1 MKIASLN
8 KAAAVRAA
16 LPSSPLLRA
25 LPDKAQPRFLLR
37 RWSAIAVA
45 LIAGAA
51 PALAVAE
58 RWFDPGGFFRPL
70 YAIHDNILLPAVGR
84 LWTAWF
90 PWGLLYL
97 VPGIVMAAL
106 TAAGFMS
113 GRRPLARLQRR
124 IILAAAREDA
134 GPDLLCSAHRLQCR
148 HGLPGGFMR
157 MVIANAADAA
167 VDAVL
172 FAPPDARER
181 GADRSR
187 DAAEDLEKDG
197 ERYLEK
203 HLAHAWRL
211 VAMRGEMTAD
221 AKHDAR
227 ASFAAAAQIALLWL
241 LAPPADERTRR
252 RIRAAWQR
260 LWLGLLP
267 KAGADGGSDRRPPDL
282 VARWLRHELSAIEAA
297 IHEIER
303 RDIAFTPGT
312 DARSAGC
319 SPHPGSWLY
328 CWEHYAERL
337 ITATFLAGLAPDHAG
352 LAMAVMDAVERVA
365 LADLAAARDGAFAA
379 AEAVAQAIEITQA
392 RQAASLIGAKID
404 HAAAADL
411 AWWRECGTG
420 PNEDQEL
427 RPGDVAP
434 ALRGLAEAG
443 ADPRSDRA
451 AEARR

>member
-1 MKIASLN
+1 MKIAFLN

-25 LPDKAQPRFLLR
+25 LPDKAQPRVLLR
-37 RWSAIAVA
+37 RWGAAAIA
-45 LIAGAA
+45 LIAAAA

-58 RWFDPGGFFRPL
+58 RWFDPGWFFRPL
-70 YAIHDNILLPAVGR
+70 YAIHDNILLPVVGR

-97 VPGIVMAAL
+97 IPGIVMAAL

-113 GRRPLARLQRR
+113 GRRPLASLQRR
-124 IILAAAREDA
+124 TILAAAREDA

-148 HGLPGGFMR
+148 HGLPGRFMR

-167 VDAVL
+167 VDAIL

-181 GADRSR
+181 GAGHSR
-187 DAAEDLEKDG
+187 DPAQDLEQDG

-203 HLAHAWRL
+203 DLAHAWRL

-221 AKHDAR
+221 AKHETR
-227 ASFAAAAQIALLWL
+227 PSFAAAAQIVLLWL

-252 RIRAAWQR
+252 RVQAAWQR
-260 LWLGLLP
+260 LWLALLP

-282 VARWLRHELSAIEAA
+282 VADWLRHELSAIEAA
-297 IHEIER
+297 IREIER

-312 DARSAGC
+312 DARS
-319 SPHPGSWLY
+319 PHQGSWLY
-328 CWEHYAERL
+328 SWEHYAERL
-337 ITATFLAGLAPDHAG
+337 VIATFLAGLAREHAG

-365 LADLAAARDGAFAA
+365 LADLASARDGAFAA
-379 AEAVAQAIEITQA
+379 AEAVAQAIEVTQA
-392 RQAASLIGAKID
+392 RQAASLIGANID

-411 AWWRECGTG
+411 AWWRQYATG
-420 PNEDQEL
+420 ANQDEEL
-427 RPGDVAP
+427 RPGDLAP

-443 ADPRSDRA
+443 ADPGCDDRA
-451 AEARR
+451 AEAGR